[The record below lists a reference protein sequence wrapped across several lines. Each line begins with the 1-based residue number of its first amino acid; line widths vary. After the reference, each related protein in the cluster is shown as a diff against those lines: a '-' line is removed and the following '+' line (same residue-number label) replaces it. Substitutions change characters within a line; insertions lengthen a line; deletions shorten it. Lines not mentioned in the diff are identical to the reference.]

1 MCFRVFVIWVLSVT
15 EIIVFM
21 NYPGF
26 LGGSVLLFILLS
38 VRVALH
44 FVVCPCCSSFC
55 CLCCVFVLFVFVLCF
70 VYPMLPI
77 YLHYPFLIA
86 PTGFSNVLGSS

>member
-1 MCFRVFVIWVLSVT
+1 
-15 EIIVFM
+15 
-21 NYPGF
+21 
-26 LGGSVLLFILLS
+26 
-38 VRVALH
+38 
-44 FVVCPCCSSFC
+44 
-55 CLCCVFVLFVFVLCF
+55 